1 MKLAEK
7 RYCTGCEVCNNVCPK
22 EAIKMEKEEEG
33 YYFPKIDFNR
43 CIECG
48 LCEIV
53 CPVLNDKSERSYTS
67 MYYGASSKDTEII
80 LNSSSGGMF
89 SEILNA
95 AYREESRKINV
106 AGVIYEN
113 DFKSVKH
120 VLTSEIETINRMR
133 GSKYIQSRKSNI
145 YVEVKKKLF
154 QGEFVIFTGTPCEV
168 AALRKYLAKDYDNL
182 LCLDFIC
189 KGGACEDILAGYTDY
204 LEKKYKNRVIDMN
217 MRYKW
222 KNLDVWIPQF
232 IRIEFRNGKQV
243 VKEFYNTFLGHGF
256 RILQRQ
262 ACYNC
267 KFRENNYKS
276 DITIGDYH
284 GASKK
289 EISYNHLGTSVVIV
303 NSEKGQKYLDLMRDR
318 IVLEQISK
326 EEMFHDNRNTIDKKR
341 NTLSEAMKEN
351 PVIDAIRMQLSLK
364 DKIKMVMPV
373 GILRKSTTLYRK
385 IRKK

>member
-145 YVEVKKKLF
+145 YVEVKKSCFK
-154 QGEFVIFTGTPCEV
+154 G
-168 AALRKYLAKDYDNL
+168 NL
-182 LCLDFIC
+182 
-189 KGGACEDILAGYTDY
+189 
-204 LEKKYKNRVIDMN
+204 
-217 MRYKW
+217 
-222 KNLDVWIPQF
+222 
-232 IRIEFRNGKQV
+232 
-243 VKEFYNTFLGHGF
+243 
-256 RILQRQ
+256 
-262 ACYNC
+262 
-267 KFRENNYKS
+267 
-276 DITIGDYH
+276 
-284 GASKK
+284 
-289 EISYNHLGTSVVIV
+289 
-303 NSEKGQKYLDLMRDR
+303 
-318 IVLEQISK
+318 
-326 EEMFHDNRNTIDKKR
+326 
-341 NTLSEAMKEN
+341 
-351 PVIDAIRMQLSLK
+351 
-364 DKIKMVMPV
+364 
-373 GILRKSTTLYRK
+373 
-385 IRKK
+385 